1 MRLVYRLYVLAV
13 ISLLLFYSCNDE
25 TTIPII
31 GVVDN
36 TNNGFQ
42 SKVVAEIF
50 VNNCAVSGCHA
61 GNNPSSGLSINK
73 YSDLLKG
80 SSDRSRGT
88 IPNYGGDVVIP
99 SRLEESL
106 LYQMLIKKVAPL
118 APHDILTLTQDQI
131 NTIKEWIENGA
142 RDNNNNLPFRNPGYR
157 VYVCD
162 QNSDKISVI
171 DGDTKVVSAII
182 DVSQPGLFPANPHMV
197 KVKDG
202 FLYISLIG
210 AGKFL
215 KISTTD
221 YSLAGEVTG
230 ITKAGMIQISSDGLK
245 AYISRSSTSTPNQF
259 NSIALVNPTSM
270 TLIKEISFPYINGGV
285 PHGMAL
291 TPDGSKLYVANLT
304 LDRISIVNAVTDEYG
319 DYDDIV
325 LVPGSEPMQT
335 MISSDGNYL
344 YVSTRGTAKLMVF
357 DTSTDIMITEVSV
370 DAKPMQIA
378 VTSDG
383 NKIYVGSMMMNTVN
397 VIEKNGNSWS
407 RVKQIS
413 HPGFRMLHGCDI
425 SSDDKYVY
433 VSNRNT
439 DGMFE
444 PYFTVDGE
452 GPPGTIGI
460 IDTQTDE
467 VVKLI
472 EIEQFGSG
480 LVVEKID

>member
-1 MRLVYRLYVLAV
+1 MRSVYLLYVVLGF
-13 ISLLLFYSCNDE
+13 SLLFVYSCNDE
-25 TTIPII
+25 TTVPITGGI
-31 GVVDN
+31 DD

-42 SKVVAEIF
+42 SKEVAEIF
-50 VNNCAVSGCHA
+50 ASNCATSGCHS
-61 GNNPSSGLSINK
+61 GNNPSSGLSIDN

-80 SSDRSRGT
+80 SSDRSGGT

-106 LYQMLIKKVAPL
+106 LYQMLIKKVTPE
-118 APHDILTLTQDQI
+118 APHDGLSLTQDQI

-142 RDNNNNLPFRNPGYR
+142 RDYNNNLPFRNPGYR

-171 DGDTKVVSAII
+171 DGDSKVVSALI
-182 DVSQPGLFPANPHMV
+182 DVSQPNLLPAHPHMV

-202 FLYISLIG
+202 FLYASLIG
-210 AGKFL
+210 AAKFV
-215 KISTTD
+215 KINTSD
-221 YSLAGEVTG
+221 YELAGEVTG
-230 ITKAGMIQISSDGLK
+230 ITKAGMIMLHPNGTK
-245 AYISRSSTSTPNQF
+245 AFVSRSSTSDPIFQSVYAIDITNM
-259 NSIALVNPTSM
+259 SIIT
-270 TLIKEISFPYINGGV
+270 EINFPLSGV

-304 LDRISIVNAVTDEYG
+304 LGTIGIVDAINNEYEDEIILG
-319 DYDDIV
+319 
-325 LVPGSEPMQT
+325 PGTEPMQT
-335 MISSDGNYL
+335 MVSSDGNYL
-344 YVSTRGTAKLMVF
+344 YVSTRGTSKLMVF
-357 DTSTDIMITEVSV
+357 DTNTDTLITEVSV
-370 DAKPMQIA
+370 DAMPMQIA
-378 VTSDG
+378 ITSDG
-383 NKIYVGSMMMNTVN
+383 NKIYVGSMMMSTVN
-397 VIEKNGNSWS
+397 VIEKTGNTWT

-413 HPGFRMLHGCDI
+413 HPGFRMIHGCDI
-425 SSDDKYVY
+425 TSDDKYVY
-433 VSNRNT
+433 VSSRNT

-444 PYFTVDGE
+444 PYFDVEDE

-480 LVVEKID
+480 LVVEKVN

>member
-1 MRLVYRLYVLAV
+1 MQSAFVLYIVLG
-13 ISLLLFYSCNDE
+13 LLLLLAYSCNDE
-25 TTIPII
+25 TTVPITGGI
-31 GVVDN
+31 DG

-42 SKVVAEIF
+42 SKAVAELF
-50 VNNCAVSGCHA
+50 ANNCATSGCHS
-61 GNNPSSGLSINK
+61 GNNPSSGLSIDN

-80 SSDRSRGT
+80 SSDRSGGT

-99 SRLEESL
+99 SSLDESL
-106 LYQMLIKKVAPL
+106 LYQMLIKKVTPAS
-118 APHDILTLTQDQI
+118 PHDGLTLTQAQI

-171 DGDTKVVSAII
+171 DGDSKVVSAII
-182 DVSQPGLFPANPHMV
+182 DVSQPNLLPAHPHMA
-197 KVKDG
+197 KIRDG
-202 FLYISLIG
+202 FLYASLIS
-210 AGKFL
+210 AAKFI
-215 KISTTD
+215 KINTTD
-221 YSLAGEVTG
+221 YSPAGEVTG
-230 ITKAGMIQISSDGLK
+230 ITKAGMIIIHPNGTK
-245 AYISRSSTSTPNQF
+245 AFVSRSSTSDPIFQ
-259 NSIALVNPTSM
+259 SIYAIDIANM
-270 TLIKEISFPYINGGV
+270 TLIDEINLAAPGV

-291 TPDGSKLYVANLT
+291 TPDGKKLYVANLS
-304 LDRISIVNAVTDEYG
+304 LSRISIVDGNTNEYG
-319 DYDDIV
+319 NYDDIILPV
-325 LVPGSEPMQT
+325 GTEPMQT
-335 MISSDGNYL
+335 MISPDGNYL
-344 YVSTRGTAKLMVF
+344 YVSTRGTSKLMVF
-357 DTSTDIMITEVSV
+357 DTNTDTFITEVSV
-370 DAKPMQIA
+370 DAMPMQIA
-378 VTSDG
+378 VTSAG

-397 VIEKNGNSWS
+397 VIQKSGNTWS

-433 VSNRNT
+433 VSSRNT

-444 PYFTVDGE
+444 PYFDVDGE
-452 GPPGTIGI
+452 GPPGTVGI

-480 LVVEKID
+480 LVVEKIN

>member
-1 MRLVYRLYVLAV
+1 MRSAFVLNIV
-13 ISLLLFYSCNDE
+13 LGLSLLLAYSCNDE
-25 TTIPII
+25 TTVPITGGI
-31 GVVDN
+31 DD

-42 SKVVAEIF
+42 SKAVAEIF
-50 VNNCAVSGCHA
+50 ANNCATSGCHS
-61 GNNPSSGLSINK
+61 GNNPSSGLPIDN

-80 SSDRSRGT
+80 SSDRSGGT

-106 LYQMLIKKVAPL
+106 LYQMLIKKVTPV
-118 APHDILTLTQDQI
+118 APHDRLTLTQDQI
-131 NTIKEWIENGA
+131 NTIKDWIENGA

-171 DGDTKVVSAII
+171 DGDSKVVSAII
-182 DVSQPGLFPANPHMV
+182 DVNQPGLFPANPHMV
-197 KVKDG
+197 KVRDG
-202 FLYISLIG
+202 FLYATLIG
-210 AGKFL
+210 AGKFI
-215 KISTTD
+215 KINTSD
-221 YSLAGEVTG
+221 YSQTGEVTG
-230 ITKAGMIQISSDGLK
+230 IIKAGMIIFHPNGTK
-245 AYISRSSTSTPNQF
+245 AFVSRSSTSDPIFQSVYAIDITNM
-259 NSIALVNPTSM
+259 SIIT
-270 TLIKEISFPYINGGV
+270 EINFPLSGV

-304 LDRISIVNAVTDEYG
+304 LGTIGIVNAINNEYEDEIILG
-319 DYDDIV
+319 
-325 LVPGSEPMQT
+325 PGTEPMQT
-335 MISSDGNYL
+335 MVSPDGNYL
-344 YVSTRGTAKLMVF
+344 YVSTRGTSKLMVF
-357 DTSTDIMITEVSV
+357 DTNTDTLITEVSV
-370 DAKPMQIA
+370 DAMPMQIA

-383 NKIYVGSMMMNTVN
+383 NKIYVGSMMMSTVN
-397 VIEKNGNSWS
+397 VIEKSGNSWS

-425 SSDDKYVY
+425 TSDDKYVY
-433 VSNRNT
+433 VSSRNT

-444 PYFTVDGE
+444 PYFDVEGE

-480 LVVEKID
+480 LVVEKIN